1 MKEPVIRT
9 HIREIDDLFER
20 YRRAPGSH
28 VFAPLADA
36 YRKLG
41 LIEEALDI
49 CARGLSANPKYA
61 SGYVVQGKC
70 QYDAG
75 RADRAEE
82 SFKKVVELDPQNLV
96 ALRYLGIIRA
106 GCGDAEGARAHF
118 EHILVL
124 DPDDKDIRQ
133 RLDAMRDA
141 APASVN
147 TLVEEIE
154 KVLPPET
161 TEAPRAPVAAAK
173 PIAPSVVPSV
183 APAVAPIVTPVVAP
197 SVAPVSATAPPDD
210 VIELP
215 DIRDN
220 FEGSPIL
227 LGDESETTEYIAT
240 VTLADI
246 FAAQGYSEKALKIYR
261 DVLRRQPENSDVRR
275 KISALE
281 NGESLGRRD
290 GDEDAATTAES
301 RPLAAAATT
310 PSAPS
315 TPPPAPNAPAPGQN
329 PAATPAGAAIDEG
342 RSYEQFKRWLR
353 TVSD

>member
-1 MKEPVIRT
+1 MKEPIIRT
-9 HIREIDDLFER
+9 HNREIDDLFER

-41 LIEEALDI
+41 LVEEALDI
-49 CARGLSANPKYA
+49 CARGLSANPRYA

-70 QYDAG
+70 QYDGG

-82 SFKKVVELDPQNLV
+82 SFKKVLELDPQNLV

-106 GCGDAEGARAHF
+106 ACGDAEGARGYF

-124 DPDDKDIRQ
+124 DPDDKEIRK
-133 RLDAMRDA
+133 RLEVLGEN
-141 APASVN
+141 APTSAN

-154 KVLPPET
+154 KVLEPESPRST
-161 TEAPRAPVAAAK
+161 SVEPVRIVEPAKASIGGPAKAPSIEPVAARAE
-173 PIAPSVVPSV
+173 PAAPR
-183 APAVAPIVTPVVAP
+183 
-197 SVAPVSATAPPDD
+197 DD

-215 DIRDN
+215 EVRDE
-220 FEGSPIL
+220 FEGSPIQ
-227 LGDESETTEYIAT
+227 LGDDSVTTEYIAT

-246 FAAQGYSEKALKIYR
+246 FAAQGYSAKALKIYH
-261 DVLRRQPENSDVRR
+261 DVLRRQPDNEDVRR
-275 KISALE
+275 KVAAIEKGEPISRPA
-281 NGESLGRRD
+281 
-290 GDEDAATTAES
+290 EDDLPPIKDDARPVVSAPAPAAT
-301 RPLAAAATT
+301 
-310 PSAPS
+310 AP
-315 TPPPAPNAPAPGQN
+315 ANAPAIP
-329 PAATPAGAAIDEG
+329 PGAAIDEG

>member
-1 MKEPVIRT
+1 MKEPIIRT
-9 HIREIDDLFER
+9 HNREIDDLFER

-41 LIEEALDI
+41 LVEEALDI
-49 CARGLSANPKYA
+49 CARGLSANPRYA

-70 QYDAG
+70 QYDSG

-82 SFKKVVELDPQNLV
+82 SFKKVLELDPQNLV

-106 GCGDAEGARAHF
+106 ACGDADGARGYF

-124 DPDDKDIRQ
+124 DPDDKEIRK
-133 RLDAMRDA
+133 RLEVLGEN
-141 APASVN
+141 ASMSAN

-154 KVLPPET
+154 KVLEPESPKST
-161 TEAPRAPVAAAK
+161 SVEPVRIVEHAK
-173 PIAPSVVPSV
+173 ASIRAPSVEPV
-183 APAVAPIVTPVVAP
+183 AVRVEPGAPR
-197 SVAPVSATAPPDD
+197 DD

-215 DIRDN
+215 EVRDE
-220 FEGSPIL
+220 FEGSPIQ
-227 LGDESETTEYIAT
+227 LGDDSVTTEYIAT

-246 FAAQGYSEKALKIYR
+246 FAAQGYSAKALKIYH
-261 DVLRRQPENSDVRR
+261 DVLRRQPDNEDVRR
-275 KISALE
+275 KVAAIE
-281 NGESLGRRD
+281 KGEPI
-290 GDEDAATTAES
+290 S
-301 RPLAAAATT
+301 RPAEDDLPPIKDDARPVVSAPAPAAAAPGTI
-310 PSAPS
+310 
-315 TPPPAPNAPAPGQN
+315 PP
-329 PAATPAGAAIDEG
+329 GAAIDEG

>member
-1 MKEPVIRT
+1 MKEPIIRT
-9 HIREIDDLFER
+9 HNREIDDLFER

-41 LIEEALDI
+41 LVEEALDI
-49 CARGLSANPKYA
+49 CARGLSANPRYA

-82 SFKKVVELDPQNLV
+82 SFKKVIEIDPHNLV

-106 GCGDAEGARAHF
+106 GCGDSDGARGYF
-118 EHILVL
+118 ERILNL
-124 DPDDKDIRQ
+124 DPGDKDIRQ
-133 RLDAMRDA
+133 RLDTIGEYAPLSATTLVDEIEQVLA
-141 APASVN
+141 PETPKAPASERVEHR
-147 TLVEEIE
+147 VEEPVRARVE
-154 KVLPPET
+154 K
-161 TEAPRAPVAAAK
+161 PVA
-173 PIAPSVVPSV
+173 
-183 APAVAPIVTPVVAP
+183 
-197 SVAPVSATAPPDD
+197 DD

-215 DIRDN
+215 EVRDE

-227 LGDESETTEYIAT
+227 LGDDDSVTTEYIAT

-246 FAAQGYSEKALKIYR
+246 FATQGYAEKALKIYH
-261 DVLRRQPENSDVRR
+261 DVLRRQPNNDDVKR
-275 KISALE
+275 KIAAIEKGEVVARPDETQREHAPRPIAPSPAAAHPDSAPA
-281 NGESLGRRD
+281 S
-290 GDEDAATTAES
+290 ATSSIASATTGSSPVPA
-301 RPLAAAATT
+301 
-310 PSAPS
+310 
-315 TPPPAPNAPAPGQN
+315 TPPA
-329 PAATPAGAAIDEG
+329 AAIDEG

>member
-1 MKEPVIRT
+1 MKEPIIRT
-9 HIREIDDLFER
+9 HNREIDELFER

-41 LIEEALDI
+41 LVEEALDI
-49 CARGLSANPKYA
+49 CARGLSANPRYA

-82 SFKKVVELDPQNLV
+82 SFKRVLEFDPQNLV

-106 GCGDAEGARAHF
+106 GCGDPEGARGYF

-124 DPDDKDIRQ
+124 DPDDKEIRQ
-133 RLDAMRDA
+133 RLDAVLEN
-141 APASVN
+141 APVSANS
-147 TLVEEIE
+147 LVDEIE
-154 KVLPPET
+154 KVLQPESA
-161 TEAPRAPVAAAK
+161 APGVVPSKAPSVEPAKAPSVEPAKAPSVELERAPSFTPVAAR
-173 PIAPSVVPSV
+173 PE
-183 APAVAPIVTPVVAP
+183 
-197 SVAPVSATAPPDD
+197 ATQRERDD

-215 DIRDN
+215 EVRDD
-220 FEGSPIL
+220 FEGSPIQ
-227 LGDESETTEYIAT
+227 LGDDSATTEYIAT

-246 FAAQGYSEKALKIYR
+246 FAAQGYSAKALKIYH
-261 DVLRRQPENSDVRR
+261 DVLRRQPDNEDVRR
-275 KISALE
+275 KVAAIEKGETIARRAEDDLPPIVEEARPAVSAP
-281 NGESLGRRD
+281 
-290 GDEDAATTAES
+290 A
-301 RPLAAAATT
+301 PAAAA
-310 PSAPS
+310 
-315 TPPPAPNAPAPGQN
+315 PANAPAMPQS
-329 PAATPAGAAIDEG
+329 AAIDEG

>member
-1 MKEPVIRT
+1 MKEPIIRT
-9 HIREIDDLFER
+9 HNREIDELFER

-41 LIEEALDI
+41 LVEEALDI
-49 CARGLSANPKYA
+49 CARGLSANPRYA

-75 RADRAEE
+75 RADRAED
-82 SFKKVVELDPQNLV
+82 SFKKVLEFDPQNLV

-106 GCGDAEGARAHF
+106 GCGDLEGARAHF

-124 DPDDKDIRQ
+124 DPDDKEIRQ
-133 RLDAMRDA
+133 RLDAVNES
-141 APASVN
+141 ASVSAN

-154 KVLPPET
+154 KVLQPEAK
-161 TEAPRAPVAAAK
+161 APSVEPVQTAPVAAA
-173 PIAPSVVPSV
+173 PV
-183 APAVAPIVTPVVAP
+183 APRVE
-197 SVAPVSATAPPDD
+197 ATAPAARDD
-210 VIELP
+210 DHIMDLP
-215 DIRDN
+215 EVRDE

-227 LGDESETTEYIAT
+227 LGDDSVTTEYIAT

-246 FAAQGYSEKALKIYR
+246 FAAQGYAAKALKIYH
-261 DVLRRQPENSDVRR
+261 DVLRRQPHNEEVKR
-275 KISALE
+275 KIAAIEKGEPIASPDLDDLPALP
-281 NGESLGRRD
+281 SPAPPAPAPV
-290 GDEDAATTAES
+290 AAT
-301 RPLAAAATT
+301 P
-310 PSAPS
+310 PSAPGVP
-315 TPPPAPNAPAPGQN
+315 TPPA
-329 PAATPAGAAIDEG
+329 AAIGEG

>member
-1 MKEPVIRT
+1 MKEPIIRT
-9 HIREIDDLFER
+9 HNREIDDLFER

-41 LIEEALDI
+41 LVEEALDI
-49 CARGLSANPKYA
+49 CARGLSANPRYA

-82 SFKKVVELDPQNLV
+82 SFKKVIEIDPQNLV

-106 GCGDAEGARAHF
+106 GCGDTDGARGYF
-118 EHILVL
+118 ERILTL
-124 DPDDKDIRQ
+124 DPGDKDIRQ
-133 RLDAMRDA
+133 RLDAIREA
-141 APASVN
+141 APVSAN

-154 KVLPPET
+154 QVLQPET
-161 TEAPRAPVAAAK
+161 SK
-173 PIAPSVVPSV
+173 P
-183 APAVAPIVTPVVAP
+183 PVVERVEERVEEPVHAKVEEPKVVKAP
-197 SVAPVSATAPPDD
+197 TDD

-215 DIRDN
+215 EVRDE
-220 FEGSPIL
+220 FEGTPIV
-227 LGDESETTEYIAT
+227 LGDEESVTTEYIAT

-246 FAAQGYSEKALKIYR
+246 FATQGYHEKALKIYH
-261 DVLRRQPENSDVRR
+261 DVLRRQPNNDDVRR
-275 KISALE
+275 KITAIE
-281 NGESLGRRD
+281 KGEPI
-290 GDEDAATTAES
+290 A
-301 RPLAAAATT
+301 RPHEVGHDH
-310 PSAPS
+310 
-315 TPPPAPNAPAPGQN
+315 APAPRPSAAA
-329 PAATPAGAAIDEG
+329 PAATPGPVATPAPAAIALPGPAASPAAPGSPPVPTNPAGAAIDEG